1 MELNCGMDRQL
12 ERSNYLSLYFPLM
25 RKWRISCLI
34 KRNEVKYCQRGYF
47 MPWHNV
53 SLDDEL
59 KKTLANLKKSAQK
72 GNKIAKQAYTLAN
85 KTVRSSVSSL
95 EEILWQV
102 ETEPTDT
109 ANTKEKLSK
118 QLNKLK
124 NDLQKIPPRLKNNIA
139 AHSDAHFTISL
150 FGPTTAGKSTLREIL
165 TNGDGKSIGNGAQRT
180 TRDVRRYYYS
190 GLEIYDVPGT
200 SAYDKGGREDEK
212 IAFENA
218 QKADLILFLTTN
230 DPPQAD
236 EMDWFTRIISLGKP
250 VICIINV
257 KRPLSQNM
265 TADDWDDFY
274 YDLDKKMESKEI
286 DDLKKQFLKFAGR
299 NRQDWRHVKFVYA
312 HLLAAFLS
320 RKPQYAAQRRQL
332 ERVSRFS
339 YLERKIKEEVIA
351 NGHFYKLKSYV
362 DSITIP
368 LTELFDR
375 LFEYSVQNSEHGQ
388 VLADKQQK
396 FSSVIQ
402 ELIKKGEASIDSF
415 AETLTAELTDE
426 IADFSENHYQ
436 DKKAESAWNH
446 ILQHK
451 HIERRAQEI
460 LSSLEEDCNEKLKQ
474 LKREI
479 KKELLFTASDFKA
492 NTLNMPP
499 ITNWKKRWNWGTT
512 IASSGLAIAAM
523 ILGSNPL
530 GWALGAISAAVGVG
544 GWLLGKCFDSK
555 EEKAAAAREELQ
567 EKLTKHID
575 QKIYFLRKQMKDMF
589 YTNLINKLKEANS
602 SFYALVG
609 NVYKLSNIQQ
619 ELASTLNANIKQ
631 NNKELLQQAVEFLG
645 NPTALSSVKEIIRDP
660 GRNLMFLLQ
669 DGTRFPEDITR
680 QITHLMKEKVYFTFD
695 NNNLKSLLRQALG
708 KSFDKNIY
716 IQYIQDKPRI
726 AHIKTDVK
734 DLSLEIR
741 NRIPL
746 AQQLTEL
753 LIMK

>member
-1 MELNCGMDRQL
+1 
-12 ERSNYLSLYFPLM
+12 
-25 RKWRISCLI
+25 
-34 KRNEVKYCQRGYF
+34 

-124 NDLQKIPPRLKNNIA
+124 NDLQKIPQQLKNNIA
-139 AHSDAHFTISL
+139 THSDAHFTISL

-236 EMDWFTRIISLGKP
+236 EMDWFTKIISLGKP

-257 KRPLSQNM
+257 KRPISQNM
-265 TADDWDDFY
+265 TADEWDDFY

-286 DDLKKQFLKFAGR
+286 DDLKKQFLEFAGR
-299 NRQDWRHVKFVYA
+299 NRQDWHHVKFVYA

-388 VLADKQQK
+388 LLADKQRK

-402 ELIKKGEASIDSF
+402 ELIKKGEASINAL
-415 AETLTAELTDE
+415 AETLRAELTDE
-426 IADFSENHYQ
+426 IADFSENHYE
-436 DKKAESAWNH
+436 DKNAESAWKN

-451 HIERRAQEI
+451 HIESRAQEL
-460 LSSLEEDCNEKLKQ
+460 LSSLKQDCNLQ
-474 LKREI
+474 LQQIKREI
-479 KKELLFTASDFKA
+479 EKELSFTDSDFKT
-492 NTLNMPP
+492 NTLNMPS
-499 ITNWKKRWNWGTT
+499 ITDWKKNWNWGSIGFT
-512 IASSGLAIAAM
+512 IAAM
-523 ILGSNPL
+523 VASGPWA
-530 GWALGAISAAVGVG
+530 WALAAVAGAS
-544 GWLLGKCFDSK
+544 WLLGMCSDSK
-555 EEKAAAAREELQ
+555 EEKAAAARETLQ
-567 EKLTKHID
+567 KKLTKHID

>member
-1 MELNCGMDRQL
+1 M
-12 ERSNYLSLYFPLM
+12 F
-25 RKWRISCLI
+25 
-34 KRNEVKYCQRGYF
+34 RN
-47 MPWHNV
+47 NI

-72 GNKIAKQAYTLAN
+72 GNKIAEQAYTLTN
-85 KTVRSSVSSL
+85 KTIRTSVNSL
-95 EEILWQV
+95 EKILSQV
-102 ETEPTDT
+102 EQEQTDT
-109 ANTKEKLSK
+109 AKTKEKLSK

-124 NDLQKIPPRLKNNIA
+124 NDFQKIPQQLKNNIT
-139 AHSDAHFTISL
+139 AHSNTHFTISL

-236 EMDWFTRIISLGKP
+236 AMDWFTKIISLGKP
-250 VICIINV
+250 VICVINV
-257 KRPLSQNM
+257 KRPISQDM

-274 YDLDKKMESKEI
+274 YDLDKKMKSQEI
-286 DDLKKQFLKFAGR
+286 EALKKQFLEFAGR

-332 ERVSRFS
+332 ERVSRFN

-368 LTELFDR
+368 LTELFDH
-375 LFEYSVQNSEHGQ
+375 LFEYSVQNSEQGQ
-388 VLADKQQK
+388 LLAEKQKK

-402 ELIKKGEASIDSF
+402 ELKKKGEDSIDSF
-415 AETLTAELTDE
+415 AKTLAAELTGE
-426 IADFSENHYQ
+426 IADFSENHYE
-436 DKKAESAWNH
+436 DKNAASEWEH

-451 HIERRAQEI
+451 QIETRAQGI
-460 LSSLEEDCNEKLKQ
+460 LSSLKEDCTYQ
-474 LKREI
+474 LQQIQREV
-479 KKELLFTASDFKA
+479 KFELTFTDDNFNA
-492 NTLNMPP
+492 NSLNMSPL
-499 ITNWKKRWNWGTT
+499 TDWKKNWNWGGT
-512 IASSGLAIAAM
+512 ILSGGLAIAAFVAS
-523 ILGSNPL
+523 GPL
-530 GWALGAISAAVGVG
+530 AWALGAASTAVAAA
-544 GWLLGKCFDSK
+544 GWLFGECCDSM
-555 EEKAAAAREELQ
+555 EEKAAVAREDLQ
-567 EKLTKHID
+567 NKLTKHINK
-575 QKIYFLRKQMKDMF
+575 KIYVLRKRMKDRF

-602 SFYALVG
+602 SFYAIVG
-609 NVYKLSNIQQ
+609 NVYKLSDIQQ
-619 ELASTLNANIKQ
+619 ELASTINANIKQ
-631 NNKELLQQAVEFLG
+631 NNKELLQQAVDFLG
-645 NPTALSSVKEIIRDP
+645 NPTALSSVKEIVRDP

-680 QITHLMKEKVYFTFD
+680 QITHLMTEKVYFAFD

-708 KSFDKNIY
+708 KNFDKYIY

-726 AHIKTDVK
+726 AHIQASTE

>member
-1 MELNCGMDRQL
+1 MELNCGMDRRVEQ
-12 ERSNYLSLYFPLM
+12 SDYLSLPFPLT
-25 RKWRISCLI
+25 RKWRLSCLI
-34 KRNEVKYCQRGYF
+34 KGNEVKYCQRGYF
-47 MPWHNV
+47 MFWHNI

-124 NDLQKIPPRLKNNIA
+124 NDLQKIPQRLKSNIA
-139 AHSDAHFTISL
+139 THSDAHFTISL

-257 KRPLSQNM
+257 KRPISQNM

-286 DDLKKQFLKFAGR
+286 DDLKKQFLEFAGR

-402 ELIKKGEASIDSF
+402 ELIKKGEASINSF

-426 IADFSENHYQ
+426 IADFSEDHYE
-436 DKKAESAWNH
+436 DEDAESAWNH

-451 HIERRAQEI
+451 HIESRAQEI
-460 LSSLEEDCNEKLKQ
+460 LSSLEEDCNEKLTQ

-479 KKELLFTASDFKA
+479 KKEVSFTASDFKA
-492 NTLNMPP
+492 NTLNMPS
-499 ITNWKKRWNWGTT
+499 ITNWKKRWDWGTT
-512 IASSGLAIAAM
+512 IVSGGLAIAAA
-523 ILGSNPL
+523 IVGSTPL
-530 GWALGAISAAVGVG
+530 GWAAAAVALG
-544 GWLLGKCFDSK
+544 GWLLGKCFDS
-555 EEKAAAAREELQ
+555 EEEQVTAAREELQ

-575 QKIYFLRKQMKDMF
+575 KKIYVLRKRMKDMF

-619 ELASTLNANIKQ
+619 ELASTLNTNIKQ
-631 NNKELLQQAVEFLG
+631 NNKELLQQAVDFLG
-645 NPTALSSVKEIIRDP
+645 NSAALSSVKEIIRDP
-660 GRNLMFLLQ
+660 GRSLMFLLQ
-669 DGTRFPEDITR
+669 DGTRFPEDVAR

-708 KSFDKNIY
+708 KSFDKNID
-716 IQYIQDKPRI
+716 IQYIQHEPRI